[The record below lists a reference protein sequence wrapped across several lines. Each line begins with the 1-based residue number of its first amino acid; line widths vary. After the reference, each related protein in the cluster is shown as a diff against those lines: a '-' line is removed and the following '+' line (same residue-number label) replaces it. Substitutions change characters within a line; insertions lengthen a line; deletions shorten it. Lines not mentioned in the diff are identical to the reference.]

1 MAPLS
6 YKALLALAISML
18 ASKTNA
24 APYVYTTSATTSSA
38 NWVTENL
45 PLSDLM
51 YFFFHTGTGDQDAV
65 YYNPSGYDTY
75 ASSTSTSSTSSSSTT
90 MTTSTATST
99 PSSSYSRVTLSDT
112 SSSSASAS
120 TSSSSSTSAPST
132 SSTVVELTS
141 STPLSSTSS
150 YTVPTYFPASSYSD
164 QASVLSSILS
174 DETPSIAPELSTALD
189 SALNNPRVYF
199 TTSADA
205 STFTTESEGTQL
217 TYTHLLG
224 LEPDYVSVTAGAG
237 ENTTTI
243 FESPVVHTIT
253 DEASTRTIN
262 EGTHTHTVYEKPVTR
277 IVTDA
282 PVVHT
287 AYEKPVVKTV
297 VHMVYRTE
305 KPHIRYITRR
315 IHRHHHDHHDHDH
328 KTESADSVSR
338 TTSTLAPSSA
348 TN

>member
-6 YKALLALAISML
+6 YKALLALAVSML
-18 ASKTNA
+18 ASKANA

-38 NWVTENL
+38 DWVTENL

-51 YFFFHTGTGDQDAV
+51 YFFFPTGTGDQDVV

-75 ASSTSTSSTSSSSTT
+75 TSSTSTYTSTSTT
-90 MTTSTATST
+90 
-99 PSSSYSRVTLSDT
+99 SSSYSRVTPSDT

-120 TSSSSSTSAPST
+120 ISSPSSTPSTSTPST
-132 SSTVVELTS
+132 SSTVVDLTS
-141 STPLSSTSS
+141 SAPLSSTST

-174 DETPSIAPELSTALD
+174 DESPSVAPELATALD
-189 SALNNPRVYF
+189 SALNNPHVYF
-199 TTSADA
+199 TTSADS

-217 TYTHLLG
+217 TYTETYHHLLG
-224 LEPDYVSVTAGAG
+224 LEPGYVSVTAGAG
-237 ENTTTI
+237 EATTTI
-243 FESPVVHTIT
+243 SEPAVVHTIT
-253 DEASTRTIN
+253 DRASTRTIN

-287 AYEKPVVKTV
+287 VYEKPVVKTV

-315 IHRHHHDHHDHDH
+315 VHRHHHDHHDHDH
-328 KTESADSVSR
+328 ETESTDSVSR
-338 TTSTLAPSSA
+338 TTSTLAPSSVS
-348 TN
+348 N

>member
-18 ASKTNA
+18 ASKANA

-38 NWVTENL
+38 DWVTEDL

-51 YFFFHTGTGDQDAV
+51 YFFFPTGTGDQDAV

-90 MTTSTATST
+90 MATSTSTST
-99 PSSSYSRVTLSDT
+99 PSLSYSRVTLSDT
-112 SSSSASAS
+112 SSSSSSAS
-120 TSSSSSTSAPST
+120 TSSSSSTPST
-132 SSTVVELTS
+132 SSA
-141 STPLSSTSS
+141 PLSSTSS
-150 YTVPTYFPASSYSD
+150 HTVPTYFPASSYSD

-174 DETPSIAPELSTALD
+174 DETPSIAPELSTALNY
-189 SALNNPRVYF
+189 ALNNPHVYF

-217 TYTHLLG
+217 TYTETYHHLLG
-224 LEPDYVSVTAGAG
+224 LEPGYVSVTAGAG
-237 ENTTTI
+237 GATTAI
-243 FESPVVHTIT
+243 SESPVVHTIT
-253 DEASTRTIN
+253 DKASTRTIN
-262 EGTHTHTVYEKPVTR
+262 EGTHTHTVYERPVTR
-277 IVTDA
+277 IVTDT

-287 AYEKPVVKTV
+287 VYEKPVVKTV
-297 VHMVYRTE
+297 VHMIYRTE

-315 IHRHHHDHHDHDH
+315 VHRHHHGHHDHDH
-328 KTESADSVSR
+328 ETETVSSVSR
-338 TTSTLAPSSA
+338 TTSTLAPFSS